1 MQTPVCGDSGSAMAC
16 TLTIASGAD
25 PLKVLGTRFSAAQ
38 LRERVEE
45 HLASCDSV
53 NVDFGGIFVTQ
64 SFVDELFGPLILRMG
79 PAVLQRLV
87 FSGCGEDTQ
96 AILKLVFASRIR
108 DFSSQG
114 PGRCSEVT

>member
-1 MQTPVCGDSGSAMAC
+1 MHTSMYSGSGSAMAC

-25 PLKVLGTRFSAAQ
+25 PLKVLGTRYSAVH

-45 HLASCDSV
+45 RLASCDSV

-79 PAVLQRLV
+79 PAVLQRLM

-108 DFSSQG
+108 DFSSRQF
-114 PGRCSEVT
+114 T

>member
-1 MQTPVCGDSGSAMAC
+1 MAC
-16 TLTIASGAD
+16 TLTIASGTE
-25 PLKVLGTRFSAAQ
+25 PLRVLGTRYGAVH

-45 HLASCDSV
+45 RLASCDSV
-53 NVDFGGIFVTQ
+53 NVDFGGTFVTQ

-79 PAVLQRLV
+79 PAVLQRLI

-108 DFSSQG
+108 DFSSRQSTRR
-114 PGRCSEVT
+114 PEIT